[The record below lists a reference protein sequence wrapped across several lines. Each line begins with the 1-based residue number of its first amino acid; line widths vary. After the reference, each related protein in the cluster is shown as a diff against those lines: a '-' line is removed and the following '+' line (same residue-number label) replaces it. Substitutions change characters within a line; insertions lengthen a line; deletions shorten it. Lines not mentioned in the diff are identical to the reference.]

1 MIRLTLN
8 IPTKKKGNKELVY
21 AVVRQD
27 DSSR

>member
-8 IPTKKKGNKELVY
+8 IPTKKGNKELVY
-21 AVVRQD
+21 AVVRLD

>member
-8 IPTKKKGNKELVY
+8 IPTKKGNKELVY